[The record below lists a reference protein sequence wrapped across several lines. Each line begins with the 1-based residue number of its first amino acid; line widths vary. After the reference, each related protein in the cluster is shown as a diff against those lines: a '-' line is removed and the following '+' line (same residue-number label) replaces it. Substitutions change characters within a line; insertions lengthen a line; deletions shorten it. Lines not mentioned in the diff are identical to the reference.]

1 MVEYMKELAIIIPA
15 YKSEY
20 LKATL
25 ESFVLQTDNRF
36 NIYIGNDNSP
46 YDIYSVVK
54 EFEEKLDITYVS
66 FKENMGSKSL
76 TKQWERCIELSN
88 EKWIWLF
95 SDDDLVSPKCVE
107 VFYKNV
113 NNSSKFYKFNTAI
126 IDGKG
131 KDITKKDKSTGVVKD
146 NISSQ
151 LFLNKRLECKGFRSF
166 AVEYIFHRSLY
177 QNLKFV
183 HFPLAWASDDASWLT
198 YSVNNNGTITVLSSC
213 VYWRLSGDNISSSVD
228 DPETSRKKVVAST
241 KYLIWLDSFCKKNDL
256 KIDRYDMS
264 KWLSS
269 QIANVNYPVN
279 YRSISNAFSMLEN
292 KSYESP
298 NILKCYLYIN
308 YLKKRSQLTSRIKL
322 YLS

>member
-20 LKATL
+20 LRATL
-25 ESFVLQTDNRF
+25 ESFVLQTDSRF

-88 EKWIWLF
+88 EEWIWLF

-113 NNSSKFYKFNTAI
+113 NNSSKFYKFNTVI

-177 QNLKFV
+177 NKLNFIE
-183 HFPLAWASDDASWLT
+183 FPLAWASDDATWFL
-198 YSVNNNGTITVLSSC
+198 YSIENSQRISVLNET
-213 VYWRLSGDNISSSVD
+213 VYWRHSGSNISSLVSD
-228 DPETSRKKVVAST
+228 KTTINKKVAASIAFINWLMIICSS
-241 KYLIWLDSFCKKNDL
+241 KSIYLDESKVL
-256 KIDRYDMS
+256 
-264 KWLSS
+264 KWLSM
-269 QIANVNYPVN
+269 QIASLRYPISYKN
-279 YRSISNAFSMLEN
+279 YRKIVLEANINVTSNIVFKYFVL
-292 KSYESP
+292 
-298 NILKCYLYIN
+298 
-308 YLKKRSQLTSRIKL
+308 IK
-322 YLS
+322 YYHFRNRYN